1 VSARRAAAA
10 GVLLLALVAPAPAAA
25 EEVTA
30 AELRALAARAADDPA
45 ALERLK
51 RVDAV
56 DGRAI
61 DIAGSL
67 RGAAGDDLRARLEL
81 LAAGGARGRD
91 AAAAREEAQRILSER
106 RFRGTRIEGPFRGP
120 LDRLGDMIRSIRDL
134 VPRLDGTLPGGRAV
148 VWIVLVAAFG
158 GLAWLIAGR
167 TVRRRAAMAAAAA
180 ARAPGTRAET
190 PAALERRAD
199 EAERRGDH
207 EEALRLRFRAGL
219 LRLDARGAIAF
230 RPSLQTGEVARA
242 LRSDAFDRLAADFDD
257 IVYGARPAT
266 ADDVA
271 TARREWDRVLEAAR

>member
-180 ARAPGTRAET
+180 ARAAGTRAET